1 MITKYNTEIRNE
13 DVIKN
18 LKRFI
23 NQIYK
28 LLPNREEGI
37 DWKIPLS
44 TLTEEIAGMAALF
57 EDDLGSDSLSLLS
70 KLEGLKEIPEDDFFS
85 FRRTIFDCL
94 NIMNRIRDNVK
105 SR

>member
-1 MITKYNTEIRNE
+1 
-13 DVIKN
+13 
-18 LKRFI
+18 
-23 NQIYK
+23 
-28 LLPNREEGI
+28 
-37 DWKIPLS
+37 
-44 TLTEEIAGMAALF
+44 MAALF

-70 KLEGLKEIPEDDFFS
+70 KLEGLKEIPEDDFFG